1 MWLAVLSL
9 HGQLPRLG
17 TGKAEGW
24 KGPGL
29 GACDGKREGSGDREK
44 AGWVAVWQG
53 GGLLES
59 GTREVGWEEK
69 GQWLGSESW
78 R

>member
-1 MWLAVLSL
+1 MA
-9 HGQLPRLG
+9 RERAAG
-17 TGKAEGW
+17 TG
-24 KGPGL
+24 
-29 GACDGKREGSGDREK
+29 RRQ
-44 AGWVAVWQG
+44 GWVAVWQG